1 MKIKHIDRPPKH
13 ITTIGGQALIEG
25 ILMRGPKDVAI
36 AIRKKDNE
44 IELKKMKL
52 NTLGMR
58 YKIFRLPLIRG
69 VVGLVESLAFGI
81 KALMYSAEF
90 FDVEEDEKESKS
102 TFFYRLL
109 EKIYKDRA
117 EEVYDRINSKID
129 SGLDKL
135 FKDKREDVEIAI
147 TLIISLL
154 LSIGL
159 FMFLPTL
166 ITNIFKNIIHQPII
180 FNLVE
185 GLIRIAIFLLY
196 VVFASKVDE
205 VGRVFEYHG
214 AEHKTIH
221 CYEYGDELTV
231 ENVKKYPILHPRCG
245 TSFLF
250 MVMIVSILV
259 LSFFGWPDP
268 IKRLLIRL
276 VMLPV
281 IAGISYEINRLIGKS
296 SSPLAYVISYPGLFI
311 QKIATVK
318 EPDDSQIEVAIKAL
332 EAVLTGNKEEDAW
345 K

>member
-1 MKIKHIDRPPKH
+1 MKIKDINRVPKH

-36 AIRKKDNE
+36 AVRKADKE
-44 IELKKMKL
+44 IVLKKNKL

-58 YKIFRLPLIRG
+58 YKFFSLPFIRG
-69 VVGLVESLAFGI
+69 IVGLVESMVFGI

-90 FDVEEDEKESKS
+90 FDEGVEEEKKES
-102 TFFYRLL
+102 FL
-109 EKIYKDRA
+109 DRT
-117 EEVYDRINSKID
+117 
-129 SGLDKL
+129 
-135 FKDKREDVEIAI
+135 FKDKAESVEIVL
-147 TLIISLL
+147 TLLFSLVLTIVLFIL
-154 LSIGL
+154 LPS
-159 FMFLPTL
+159 FL
-166 ITNIFKNIIHQPII
+166 TNFFKKRIETP
-180 FNLVE
+180 FLLNLVE
-185 GLIRIAIFLLY
+185 GLIRIAIFLIY
-196 VVFASKVDE
+196 IIVVSKMED

-221 CYEYGDELTV
+221 CYENGDDLTV

-268 IKRLLIRL
+268 FLRHLIRIL
-276 VMLPV
+276 MLPV

-296 SSPLAYVISYPGLFI
+296 NSALAYYLSYPGLMM

-318 EPDDSQIEVAIKAL
+318 EPDGEQIEVAIAAL
-332 EAVLTGNKEEDAW
+332 NAVLTNNKEEDLW

>member
-1 MKIKHIDRPPKH
+1 MKIKDVDRIPKH

-25 ILMRGPKDVAI
+25 LLMRGPRDVAI
-36 AIRKKDNE
+36 ALRKPNNE
-44 IELKKMKL
+44 IELKKIKL
-52 NTLGMR
+52 NTLAMR
-58 YKIFRLPLIRG
+58 YKFFRLPLIRG
-69 VVGLVESLAFGI
+69 VVGLIESLAFGI

-90 FDVEEDEKESKS
+90 FETEEEKEAAKEG
-102 TFFYRLL
+102 FLYR
-109 EKIYKDRA
+109 I
-117 EEVYDRINSKID
+117 
-129 SGLDKL
+129 
-135 FKDKREDVEIAI
+135 FKDKAEDVEIGL

-159 FMFLPTL
+159 FIILPTAA
-166 ITNIFKNIIHQPII
+166 TNIFKNIIHEPLIL
-180 FNLVE
+180 NLVE
-185 GLIRIAIFLLY
+185 GLIRIVIFLLY
-196 VVFASKVDE
+196 VVIVSKMDE
-205 VGRVFEYHG
+205 VGRIFEYHG

-221 CYEYGDELTV
+221 CYEHGDELTV

-250 MVMIVSILV
+250 MVMIVSIFV

-268 IKRLLIRL
+268 IKRMLIRI
-276 VMLPV
+276 VMLPL

-296 SSPLAYVISYPGLFI
+296 SSPIAYFISYPGLFV

-332 EAVLTGNKEEDAW
+332 EAVLTENKEEDQW